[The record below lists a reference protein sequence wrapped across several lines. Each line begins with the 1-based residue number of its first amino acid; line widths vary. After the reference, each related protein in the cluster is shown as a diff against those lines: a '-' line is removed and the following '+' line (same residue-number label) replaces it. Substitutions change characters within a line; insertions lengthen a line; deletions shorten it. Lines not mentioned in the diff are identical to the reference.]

1 MNLYLSIADALKY
14 AQLQMGAEAFIRQ
27 DGTLINE
34 GSDYIKALT
43 DGNNHTSKFTSTQA
57 AAFAEHWIAVDQCE
71 NSNTGFSG
79 TLFKCIKDEP
89 ATGAKKDEYVISLR
103 STEFLDDAARDNQ
116 ATNQMEIAKYGFAFG
131 QLRDMEDWYADLRK
145 PGGLLGPAASVDV
158 TGYSLGGHLATA
170 FNLLHQGDGNV
181 GKVVTFN
188 GAGIGRWAEGSSL
201 PALLADFKRL
211 SQNVSGTE
219 HVFANDQLTAIY
231 QRTRASVAG
240 EAANCAWKLQA

>member
-1 MNLYLSIADALKY
+1 MTQYITIFDSLKY
-14 AQLQMGAEAFIRQ
+14 VQLQMAAEAFIAKGAQFRGS
-27 DGTLINE
+27 GTNLI
-34 GSDYIKALT
+34 DALVE
-43 DGNNHTSKFTSTQA
+43 GNNRASKFTPTQA
-57 AAFAEHWIAVDQCE
+57 AAFAAEWEAVDQRE
-71 NSNTGFSG
+71 NTSTGFSG
-79 TLFKCIKDEP
+79 TLFKNKVTP
-89 ATGAKKDEYVISLR
+89 EYVISMR

-116 ATNQMEIAKYGFAFG
+116 ATNRMEIAKYGFAFG

-201 PALLADFKRL
+201 PALLAIEAVNETWRL
-211 SQNVSGTE
+211 
-219 HVFANDQLTAIY
+219 HA
-231 QRTRASVAG
+231 
-240 EAANCAWKLQA
+240 